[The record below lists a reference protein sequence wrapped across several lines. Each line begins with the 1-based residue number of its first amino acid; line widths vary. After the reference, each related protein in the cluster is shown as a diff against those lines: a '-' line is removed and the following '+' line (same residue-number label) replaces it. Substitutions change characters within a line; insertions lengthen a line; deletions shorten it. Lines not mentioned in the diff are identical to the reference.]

1 MNRFFGSA
9 KPRAPKATLG
19 DAIASTD
26 NRVDG
31 VEVKIKRLDAELVK
45 YRDQMK
51 KMREGPAKNAVK
63 QKAMR
68 VLQQKKMYEGQR
80 DQMMQ
85 QSFNME
91 QTQFT
96 TENLKNTITTVE
108 AMKMGAK
115 EMKQQY
121 KKINIDK
128 IDSLHDEM
136 EDLMDQAG
144 EIQEALGRTYGTP
157 EYLDEADLEA
167 ELDALGDELM
177 MEEDVPTY
185 LDEPASSVPS
195 YVDATPASTQP
206 LDEFGLPMVPDK
218 AAEKVAI

>member
-128 IDSLHDEM
+128 IDVCCTII
-136 EDLMDQAG
+136 G
-144 EIQEALGRTYGTP
+144 NK
-157 EYLDEADLEA
+157 
-167 ELDALGDELM
+167 
-177 MEEDVPTY
+177 
-185 LDEPASSVPS
+185 ASHNSG
-195 YVDATPASTQP
+195 YRAFT
-206 LDEFGLPMVPDK
+206 MK
-218 AAEKVAI
+218 W